1 MHEPPLSLGITFRG
15 RVSPPPATMPT
26 AGTTQGLESKH
37 IPKGRVGQGSLET
50 GHSLC
55 NITAAPPAPQGARQH
70 MPARCFTF
78 WEERRR
84 GSEVK
89 VTSDS

>member
-1 MHEPPLSLGITFRG
+1 MHEPPLFLGITFRS
-15 RVSPPPATMPT
+15 RVSPPPATMPR
-26 AGTTQGLESKH
+26 AGTAPGLQSKH
-37 IPKGRVGQGSLET
+37 VPKGRVGQGSLET
-50 GHSLC
+50 SHSLC
-55 NITAAPPAPQGARQH
+55 NITAAPPAPQGAREH

-78 WEERRR
+78 GEEGRR